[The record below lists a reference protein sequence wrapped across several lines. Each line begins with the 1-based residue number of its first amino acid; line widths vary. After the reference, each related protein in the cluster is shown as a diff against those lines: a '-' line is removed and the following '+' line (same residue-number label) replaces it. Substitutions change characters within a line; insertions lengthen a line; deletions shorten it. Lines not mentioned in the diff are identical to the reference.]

1 MYVAVY
7 VVNLLVKLFCISSAH
22 RIVNDLSDICVL
34 TSAKDVR
41 NFTKSARPSS
51 MSFIKNLSPIAV
63 TTCTITSTIIF
74 RNGNTCTPTPDV
86 FNVVSSYFLLK
97 LSLLLY
103 FQIAVIVSVF
113 GLFYYSY
120 YYFDSLHFHVAR
132 GYAHLGYPVAQHRVG
147 QHYMSGKI

>member
-7 VVNLLVKLFCISSAH
+7 VVNLLVKLFCISSANH
-22 RIVNDLSDICVL
+22 TVNDLSNICL
-34 TSAKDVR
+34 LIFAKAVR
-41 NFTKSARPSS
+41 NFTQSAQPNSV
-51 MSFIKNLSPIAV
+51 SFIKDLSPIAV